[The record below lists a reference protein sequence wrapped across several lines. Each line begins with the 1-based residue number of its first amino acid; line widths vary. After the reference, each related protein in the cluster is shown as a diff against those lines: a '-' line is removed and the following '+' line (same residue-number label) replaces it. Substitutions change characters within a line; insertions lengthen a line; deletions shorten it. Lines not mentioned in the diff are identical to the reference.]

1 MNMTINFKNR
11 LHTWLAVGLMFVG
24 AVILTTPAVAATGRN
39 SVVLQEF
46 KPDRFAQLLR
56 SQNAQPFV
64 LILWS
69 LDCEFCQAS
78 LATLAQQKRQYPH
91 LRIVTLATE
100 QLADPQ
106 AAALIKTK
114 LQKLSLTQHAWA
126 FGSAPPEQLRYAI
139 DPQWRGEMPRSYW
152 FDGHGG
158 VRVQSGV
165 INAEVVAQF
174 IGQR

>member
-1 MNMTINFKNR
+1 MRINFTNR
-11 LHTWLAVGLMFVG
+11 LMTWVTVGLMLVG
-24 AVILTTPAVAATGRN
+24 AQIWMTPAVAAT
-39 SVVLQEF
+39 SSDPVAVQEF
-46 KPDRFAQLLR
+46 KPDSFAQLLR
-56 SQNAQPFV
+56 SQSAQPFI

-78 LATLAQQKRQYPH
+78 LATLAQKKRQYPH
-91 LRIVTLATE
+91 LRIVTLATD

-106 AAALIKTK
+106 TAALIKSK
-114 LQKLSLTQHAWA
+114 LKKLSLTQHAWA

-165 INAEVVAQF
+165 ITAEVVAQF
-174 IGQR
+174 IGRR